1 MTVATYF
8 FTDAQLASRIGKDA
22 VRALFDDNQ
31 DGVADTDNLTALKRD
46 ATACVSGYMRGI
58 YSLPLD
64 EPVSYE
70 VTRLALDVAVAYA
83 AERHPE
89 FVRRDWRMLWEKV
102 RQELCDVRNGKTRLD
117 ISAATNPA
125 IAPSNVGGAVGN
137 TVTSDSDN
145 SATVSTSSGSTS
157 TGVGSH
163 WGDMGDF

>member
-8 FTDAQLASRIGKDA
+8 FTYAQLASRIGKDA

-125 IAPSNVGGAVGN
+125 IAPSNVGGTVGN
-137 TVTSDSDN
+137 TVAADAEETGV
-145 SATVSTSSGSTS
+145 ATS
-157 TGVGSH
+157 TDVGSH
-163 WGDMGDF
+163 WGNMGDF

>member
-58 YSLPLD
+58 YALPLE
-64 EPVSYE
+64 EPVSAE

-83 AERHPE
+83 SERHPE
-89 FVRRDWRMLWEKV
+89 LTRRDWRMLWDKV
-102 RQELCDVRNGKTRLD
+102 RQELCDVRSGKTRLD

-125 IAPSNVGGAVGN
+125 IAPSNVGGNVG
-137 TVTSDSDN
+137 TM
-145 SATVSTSSGSTS
+145 VSSEQANGTSSAEVPEAGSF
-157 TGVGSH
+157 
-163 WGDMGDF
+163 WGEMGDY